1 MQKPIKIMVNKDDTL
16 ERLNKEK
23 EYEDSLVERLNT
35 YFLASIDGIQDI
47 SDKEKNKLR
56 ESLSIILDESK
67 RHSYLF
73 NQLVQ
78 MVFENGE
85 NNY

>member
-1 MQKPIKIMVNKDDTL
+1 MVSKEDTL

-23 EYEDSLVERLNT
+23 EYEDSLVERLNI
-35 YFLASIDGIQDI
+35 YFLASIDEIQDI

>member
-1 MQKPIKIMVNKDDTL
+1 MVSKDKAL

-23 EYEDSLVERLNT
+23 EYEDSLVERLNS
-35 YFLASIDGIQDI
+35 YFIDSLADI
-47 SDKEKNKLR
+47 SDLNEKERTKIR
-56 ESLSIILDESK
+56 ENLLVILDDSK

-73 NQLVQ
+73 NQMVQ
-78 MVFENGE
+78 LVFEHGE

>member
-1 MQKPIKIMVNKDDTL
+1 MVNKSSTL
-16 ERLNKEK
+16 ARLNKEK
-23 EYEDSLVERLNT
+23 EYEDSLVERLNS
-35 YFLASIDGIQDI
+35 YFLASIDAIQDI

-56 ESLSIILDESK
+56 ESLLIILDESK

>member
-1 MQKPIKIMVNKDDTL
+1 MANKQKTL
-16 ERLNKEK
+16 DRLNKEK
-23 EYEDSLVERLNT
+23 EYEDSLVERLDS
-35 YFLASIDGIQDI
+35 YFVSSLPDI
-47 SDKEKNKLR
+47 ADLSDKEKAKIR
-56 ESLSIILDESK
+56 ETLLIIIDESK

-78 MVFENGE
+78 MVFEHGE

>member
-1 MQKPIKIMVNKDDTL
+1 MVDKDRTL

-23 EYEDSLVERLNT
+23 EYEDSLVERLNS
-35 YFLASIDGIQDI
+35 YFIDSLPGISDLN
-47 SDKEKNKLR
+47 DKEKAKIK
-56 ESLSIILDESK
+56 ESLLIILDESK

-73 NQLVQ
+73 NQMIK
-78 MVFENGE
+78 MVFEDGE

>member
-1 MQKPIKIMVNKDDTL
+1 MVSKEDTL
-16 ERLNKEK
+16 ARLNKEK

-35 YFLASIDGIQDI
+35 YFLASIDDIQDI
-47 SDKEKNKLR
+47 SDKEKNKLK
-56 ESLSIILDESK
+56 EFLLIILDESK